1 MEHIS
6 SLQNSRIKGL
16 LKYQK
21 ASFRKESTHFV
32 AEGFRE
38 ITQAVNNQWKV
49 DELYVHLPSFAKKF
63 PEAQLD
69 YIQAGEKIG
78 ISTEVFDKL
87 AYREGSDG
95 LIALVKKKS
104 RQLTEFTPRDQSLV
118 VVLEALE
125 KPGNIGAVL
134 RSCDAAGVSAVI
146 LADSVT
152 DSYNPNII
160 RSSLGSIFSLPVF
173 ESTSESTLSWL
184 QHHRIS
190 IVSAVVDASMPY
202 DQADMKE
209 STAVIMGSEAYGLS
223 ELWRK
228 PPCRPVSIPMYGSV
242 DSLNVSNA
250 CTILL
255 FEARRQRRALLKDG

>member
-95 LIALVKKKS
+95 LIALVKKNLVS
-104 RQLTEFTPRDQSLV
+104 LQSL
-118 VVLEALE
+118 
-125 KPGNIGAVL
+125 
-134 RSCDAAGVSAVI
+134 
-146 LADSVT
+146 
-152 DSYNPNII
+152 
-160 RSSLGSIFSLPVF
+160 LP
-173 ESTSESTLSWL
+173 E
-184 QHHRIS
+184 IN
-190 IVSAVVDASMPY
+190 
-202 DQADMKE
+202 
-209 STAVIMGSEAYGLS
+209 
-223 ELWRK
+223 LWW
-228 PPCRPVSIPMYGSV
+228 
-242 DSLNVSNA
+242 
-250 CTILL
+250 
-255 FEARRQRRALLKDG
+255 